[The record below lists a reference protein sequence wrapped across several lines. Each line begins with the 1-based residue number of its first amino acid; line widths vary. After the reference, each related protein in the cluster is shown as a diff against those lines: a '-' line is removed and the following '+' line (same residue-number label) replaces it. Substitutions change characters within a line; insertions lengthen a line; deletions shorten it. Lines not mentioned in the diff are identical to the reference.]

1 MYIKKVYNVVNYKGL
16 ENNFSIDFKDTTYII
31 GDNAKCKST
40 AGSLPLWILTGYNA
54 FGSNQEQVANDR
66 LNIKNTVACMTF
78 VDNDGNEHE
87 LLRCKGKENYVMLD
101 GVRTTQEVLSKF
113 YTDVH
118 LFICAY
124 SPTYFR
130 SLKLAE
136 QRELLLRIM
145 PPIQPKDAFELLEKE
160 EKEII
165 ENPII
170 DIKGY
175 CKEKRAEI
183 KDCKSRLDQIVGSRD
198 ELIQIALQKEDEMK
212 KFDKENELQNLKE
225 EYQELFN
232 KSSESIKLED
242 LKKDIEKIENK
253 INSNVKEN
261 LKNLQEKYLK
271 EKENLNNVESATS
284 TCPTCK
290 QEIRNEN
297 MIKALKRNYE
307 KNLESVELSINNLKQ
322 ETQELV
328 SKRDLQKKR
337 YELLSSPE
345 AISISNKKEKINA
358 KIDELE
364 KEKSEI
370 LLYNKEVSLK
380 HNQIMLAKSKLESY
394 DKEKETLE
402 FNINK
407 KEKQIKIATRL
418 NLLIMSEQM
427 KSISDYLDNVTIEF
441 SKVDES
447 TGEIKDVYLVK
458 YAGREYSKLSRSY
471 KLRADI
477 EISRLISKLLNVQS
491 PIFIDDAESITEIN
505 MNLNSQII
513 ISNVVKYNELEI
525 LYSYPDVL
533 DRLKKSIEKN
543 IENSCNNSR
552 LLNVA

>member
-1 MYIKKVYNVVNYKGL
+1 MYIKNVYNVVNYKGL
-16 ENNFSIDFKDTTYII
+16 ENNFSANFKDITYII

-40 AGSLPLWILTGYNA
+40 VGSIPLWILTGYNA

-66 LNIKNTVACMTF
+66 LNFKNTVACMTF

-87 LLRCKGKENYVMLD
+87 IMRSKGKENYVMLD
-101 GVRTTQEVLSKF
+101 GVRTTQEILSKF
-113 YTDVH
+113 YSDIH

-145 PPIQPKDAFELLEKE
+145 PPISSKDAFELLEKD

-165 ENPII
+165 EYPIY

-175 CKEKRAEI
+175 CKDKRANI
-183 KDCKSRLDQIVGSRD
+183 KECKSRLDQIVGGRD
-198 ELIQIALQKEDEMK
+198 ELIQIALQKEEDK
-212 KFDKENELQNLKE
+212 KEFSKEKELNNLKD
-225 EYQELFN
+225 EYNNLISN
-232 KSSESIKLED
+232 SSESMKLED
-242 LKKDIEKIENK
+242 LQKDIGKIENK
-253 INSNVKEN
+253 INSNIKEN

-271 EKENLNNVESATS
+271 ENENLKNVDSITS

-290 QEIRNEN
+290 QEIKNEN
-297 MIKALKRNYE
+297 MIKALKRNYMQSIENVE
-307 KNLESVELSINNLKQ
+307 KSINELKQ
-322 ETQELV
+322 ETQELI
-328 SKRDLQKKR
+328 SKRDMQKQK

-345 AISISNKKEKINA
+345 AINISKRKEEINQ

-364 KEKSEI
+364 KEKAEV
-370 LLYNKEVSLK
+370 LLYNKEISLK
-380 HNQIMLAKSKLESY
+380 HNQIMDAKQKLDLY
-394 DKEKETLE
+394 DKEKEQIE
-402 FNINK
+402 NSISK
-407 KEKQIKIATRL
+407 MEKQIKIATRL
-418 NLLIMSEQM
+418 NLLIMNEQM
-427 KSISDYLDNVTIEF
+427 KSIKDYLDNVTIEF
-441 SKVDES
+441 SDVNES

-477 EISRLISKLLNVQS
+477 EISRLISKLINVNS

-505 MNLNSQII
+505 LNLNSQII
-513 ISNVVKYNELEI
+513 ISNVVKYNDLEI
-525 LYSYPDVL
+525 LYSYPEVL
-533 DRLKKSIEKN
+533 ERLKQSIEKN
-543 IENSCNNSR
+543 IENNSES

>member
-1 MYIKKVYNVVNYKGL
+1 
-16 ENNFSIDFKDTTYII
+16 
-31 GDNAKCKST
+31 
-40 AGSLPLWILTGYNA
+40 
-54 FGSNQEQVANDR
+54 
-66 LNIKNTVACMTF
+66 
-78 VDNDGNEHE
+78 
-87 LLRCKGKENYVMLD
+87 
-101 GVRTTQEVLSKF
+101 
-113 YTDVH
+113 
-118 LFICAY
+118 
-124 SPTYFR
+124 
-130 SLKLAE
+130 
-136 QRELLLRIM
+136 
-145 PPIQPKDAFELLEKE
+145 
-160 EKEII
+160 
-165 ENPII
+165 
-170 DIKGY
+170 
-175 CKEKRAEI
+175 
-183 KDCKSRLDQIVGSRD
+183 
-198 ELIQIALQKEDEMK
+198 MK